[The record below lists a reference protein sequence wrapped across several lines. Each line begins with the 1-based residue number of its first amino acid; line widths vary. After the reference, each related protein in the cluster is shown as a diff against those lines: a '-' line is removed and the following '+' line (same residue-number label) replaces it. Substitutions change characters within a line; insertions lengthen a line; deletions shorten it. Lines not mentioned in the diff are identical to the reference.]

1 MKIQR
6 LKRKNSKNLMLDMT
20 PLIDVVFLLLI
31 FFMVATTF
39 QDVDSSVNIE
49 LPKSSSEHKITI
61 KTIEVKINK
70 DLEIYLIVK
79 DLNGKNEM
87 MKVDQ
92 GNLKE
97 KLGQKLQLTEDK
109 NVIVSADKSVN
120 YQSLIEVLDIAK
132 EAGAGSLDLNTK
144 SLN

>member
-6 LKRKNSKNLMLDMT
+6 LKRKNSRNLILDMT

-61 KTIEVKINK
+61 KTLEVKINK

-87 MKVDQ
+87 MKVEQ

-97 KLGQKLQLTEDK
+97 KLGQKLELTKDK

>member
-6 LKRKNSKNLMLDMT
+6 LKRKNSKSLILDMT

-61 KTIEVKINK
+61 KTLEVKINK
-70 DLEIYLIVK
+70 DLEIYLIVN

-92 GNLKE
+92 GDLKE
-97 KLGQKLQLTEDK
+97 KLGQKLEVAEDK
-109 NVIVSADKSVN
+109 NVIVSAEKSVN

-144 SLN
+144 SLD

>member
-6 LKRKNSKNLMLDMT
+6 LKRKNSKNLILDMT

-87 MKVDQ
+87 MKVEK

-97 KLGQKLQLTEDK
+97 KLEGKLELTKEK

>member
-6 LKRKNSKNLMLDMT
+6 LKRKNSKSLILDMT

-61 KTIEVKINK
+61 KTLEVKINK

-79 DLNGKNEM
+79 DLKGKNEM

-92 GNLKE
+92 GDLKE
-97 KLGQKLQLTEDK
+97 KLGQKLELAEDK

-144 SLN
+144 SLD